1 MPSDERVEQAA
12 LVCDA
17 YSRVLARFNTMETV
31 VIDLDSG
38 DRVTVAVEDP
48 EFGYQMLGIV
58 NSLLAVLR
66 PLLGVSNSEDDSQ
79 SLAMLDLAQPG

>member
-1 MPSDERVEQAA
+1 MPSDGRVHQAA

-17 YSRVLARFNTMETV
+17 YSRVLERFNSLETV
-31 VIDLDSG
+31 TIDLDSG
-38 DRVTVAVEDP
+38 DRVTVPVEDP

-66 PLLGVSNSEDDSQ
+66 PLLGVGNAENDSQ